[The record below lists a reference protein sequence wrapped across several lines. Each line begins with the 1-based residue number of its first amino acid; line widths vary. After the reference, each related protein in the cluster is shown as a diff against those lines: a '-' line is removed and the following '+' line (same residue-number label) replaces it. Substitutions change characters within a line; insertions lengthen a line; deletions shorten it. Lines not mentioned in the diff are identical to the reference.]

1 VSIQPGAGVGVG
13 GVCPNVDDAA
23 AIKAAPAAQP
33 NLKPIKSAPDNES
46 PFENADPPA
55 ACRAPDTIWSQGRV
69 CVAIADRTEGFMS
82 LAIRWRG
89 ACVAMALTVAGVG
102 LSGCLDLVQTVS
114 VDRTGAGRYQISAT
128 AQGFV
133 GEALK
138 NEKLVNKQNHAV
150 MATTNGGGKVT
161 RMATVDFKS
170 LSDLAFSDETMNL
183 TVKSRDLFG
192 IGPSHVAFVAKV
204 MIDKAKHENQQA
216 QAANNVGEEV
226 AQSILGDHTYTFTVT
241 VPGSV
246 EYAAP
251 LTIGKDT
258 FQPAVTGDYFG
269 HTVTWKIPLY
279 ALVSS
284 QAINFEVDFW
294 AWGTFSNTKSQLV
307 AND

>member
-1 VSIQPGAGVGVG
+1 
-13 GVCPNVDDAA
+13 
-23 AIKAAPAAQP
+23 
-33 NLKPIKSAPDNES
+33 
-46 PFENADPPA
+46 
-55 ACRAPDTIWSQGRV
+55 
-69 CVAIADRTEGFMS
+69 MS
-82 LAIRWRG
+82 LASRWRG
-89 ACVAMALTVAGVG
+89 AFAAAVLAMAGAG

-114 VDRTGAGRYQISAT
+114 VDRSGAGQYQISAT

-138 NEKLVNKQNHAV
+138 NEKLVNRQNHAV
-150 MATTNGGGKVT
+150 MATASSEGRVT
-161 RMATVDFKS
+161 RRATVDFKS

-192 IGPSHVAFVAKV
+192 LGPSHVAFAANV

-216 QAANNVGEEV
+216 AATNDVGEEV
-226 AQSILGDHTYTFTVT
+226 AQSILGDHTYVFTVT

-251 LTIGKDT
+251 ITLGKET
-258 FQPAVTGDYFG
+258 YQPAVTGDFFG

-284 QAINFEVDFW
+284 QAINFEVYFW

>member
-1 VSIQPGAGVGVG
+1 
-13 GVCPNVDDAA
+13 
-23 AIKAAPAAQP
+23 
-33 NLKPIKSAPDNES
+33 
-46 PFENADPPA
+46 
-55 ACRAPDTIWSQGRV
+55 
-69 CVAIADRTEGFMS
+69 MS
-82 LAIRWRG
+82 LAIRGRD
-89 ACVAMALTVAGVG
+89 AFVAMVLAVAGVG

-150 MATTNGGGKVT
+150 MATTTANGKVT

-192 IGPSHVAFVAKV
+192 LGPSHVAFVTNV

-216 QAANNVGEEV
+216 AAADNVGEEV
-226 AQSILGDHTYTFTVT
+226 AQSILGDHTYVFTAT

-246 EYAAP
+246 EYASP
-251 LTIGKDT
+251 VTLGKDIY
-258 FQPAVTGDYFG
+258 QPVVTGDFFG

-284 QAINFEVDFW
+284 QAIHFEVDFW
-294 AWGTFSNTKSQLV
+294 AWGTFTDTKSQLV